1 MKLSLKYMIK
11 VVVQMEELKNSK
23 CLNVFEFFNEM
34 NQIPRGSG
42 NEQAVSDWLVK
53 FAKDRNLEVIQDEA
67 LNIIIKKGGTP
78 GYENSAPVILQGHM
92 DMVPEKEDGVD
103 HDFLK
108 DPIAFVVKDD
118 YVYADGTTLG
128 ADNGI
133 AVSYGRALLD
143 SDSIAHPPIEL
154 LVTTSE
160 ETGMDGAFALDP
172 SNLEGRRL
180 INIDS
185 EEEGKLLVSCAGGI
199 GATLILPI
207 EWSEVPADAKAFE
220 IRIDGLFGGHSGM
233 EINKQRGSANK
244 IMGRILYDLEKTMDL
259 ALAHLEGGSKHNAIP
274 RSANV
279 VILLNAEEEKEVTAA
294 LEKWTAILRN
304 ELQGV
309 DDGVRVTLASHVG
322 TIQHVFSKGVT
333 HRLIQILSLVPAG
346 VINMSMAIEG
356 LVQTSSNLGVV
367 RTEENSITFEN
378 AIRSSVRSHKEEV
391 AATMGIIAEVTGA
404 HIEYSSEYPEWQ
416 YNPKSELREIFVKAY
431 EEVYGNKPEISAIHA
446 GLECGL
452 FSEKFDGKID
462 LISFGP
468 NLYDVH
474 TPQEHM
480 SISSVERTWE
490 YLKTVLGMLK

>member
-1 MKLSLKYMIK
+1 
-11 VVVQMEELKNSK
+11 MEELKNSK
-23 CLNVFEFFNEM
+23 CPEVFDYFRQM

-53 FAKDRNLEVIQDEA
+53 FAKDHDLEVIQDEA
-67 LNIIIKKGGTP
+67 LNVIIKKGGTP
-78 GYENSAPVILQGHM
+78 GYEASAPVILQGHM
-92 DMVPEKEDGVD
+92 DMVPEKEDGVA

-108 DPIAFVVKDD
+108 DPIAFVVKGDN
-118 YVYADGTTLG
+118 VYADGTTLG

-133 AVSYGRALLD
+133 AVSYGLALLA
-143 SDSIAHPPIEL
+143 SNTIAHPPIEL

-172 SNLEGRRL
+172 SHLNGRRL

-199 GATLILPI
+199 GATLKLPI
-207 EWSEVPADAKAFE
+207 EWTTAPQGSKAFE
-220 IRIDGLFGGHSGM
+220 LRIDGLFGGHSGM

-244 IMGRILYDLEKTMDL
+244 IMGRILFDLEKTMEL
-259 ALAHLEGGSKHNAIP
+259 SVAHLEGGTKHNAIP
-274 RSANV
+274 RSASA
-279 VILLNAEEEKEVTAA
+279 ILFLTDGADKLVEAA
-294 LEKWTAILRN
+294 LEKWTAILKN

-309 DDGVRVTLASHVG
+309 DDGIRLTLTPAESAG
-322 TIQHVFSKGVT
+322 DRVFSNDVT
-333 HRLIQILSLVPAG
+333 HRMIQILTLIPAG

-367 RTEENSITFEN
+367 RTEGDLVTFEN
-378 AIRSSVRSHKEEV
+378 TIRSSVRSHKVTV
-391 AATMGIIAEVTGA
+391 ADEMGVIAEVTGA
-404 HIEYSSEYPEWQ
+404 AVDFASEYPEWQ
-416 YNPKSELREIFVKAY
+416 YNPNSELREVFIKAY
-431 EEVYGNKPEISAIHA
+431 EELYGAKPEISAIHA

-490 YLKTVLGMLK
+490 YLKKVLGMLK

>member
-1 MKLSLKYMIK
+1 
-11 VVVQMEELKNSK
+11 MEELKNTK
-23 CLNVFEFFNEM
+23 CPEVFEYFRQM

-53 FAKDRNLEVIQDEA
+53 FAKDHKLEVVQDKA
-67 LNIIIKKGGTP
+67 LNVIIKKPGTP

-92 DMVPEKEDGVD
+92 DMVPEKEDDVE

-108 DPIAFVVKDD
+108 DPIAFVIDGD
-118 YVYADGTTLG
+118 FVYADGTTLG

-133 AVSYGRALLD
+133 AVSYGLAILA
-143 SDSIAHPPIEL
+143 SDTIAHPPIEL
-154 LVTTSE
+154 LITTSE

-172 SNLEGRRL
+172 SMLAGRRL

-199 GATLILPI
+199 GATLKLPI
-207 EWSEVPADAKAFE
+207 DWESAPDGYKAVE
-220 IRIDGLFGGHSGM
+220 LKIDGLSGGHSGM
-233 EINKQRGSANK
+233 EIDKERGSANK
-244 IMGRILYDLEKTMDL
+244 IIGRILFDLEKAMDL
-259 ALAHLEGGSKHNAIP
+259 NVFAVQGGSKHNAIP
-274 RSANV
+274 RSASASLLVGANEET
-279 VILLNAEEEKEVTAA
+279 ILQAKLNE
-294 LEKWTAILRN
+294 WTGILVN

-309 DDGVRVTLASHVG
+309 DDGIKLAYSKSDAKVTK
-322 TIQHVFSKGVT
+322 VFSKDTT
-333 HRLIQILSLVPAG
+333 HRLIQLLAIIPTG
-346 VINMSMAIEG
+346 VINMSKAIEG
-356 LVQTSSNLGVV
+356 LVQTSNNLGVL
-367 RTEENSITFEN
+367 RTEENMITFEN
-378 AIRSSVRSHKEEV
+378 TIRSSVRSFKVNV
-391 AATMGIIAEVTGA
+391 ANEMSLIAEVTGA
-404 HIEYSSEYPEWQ
+404 QVEFASEYPEWQ
-416 YNPKSELREIFVKAY
+416 YNPNSALRDVFITAY
-431 EEVYGNKPEISAIHA
+431 EEINGSKPEISAIHA

-490 YLKTVLGMLK
+490 YLIKVLGMLK